1 MDCTCSRVESGLK
14 MDQPVLRN
22 LLRHKLRKGPFGL
35 TVRLI
40 GVLII
45 AVVLLTT
52 RADPVAAQA
61 ELQMWLNPEMGKQ
74 IPRAD
79 YRLTYYPDRAVDN
92 QEAHFGWM
100 EHRVSMFMP
109 LYQDS
114 KDEFA
119 LAAKGLFLDIDTSAI
134 LPDTGGRFPSELW
147 DVSAGLSYRH
157 KFDNSWTAGVAVTFG
172 MHHGGP
178 FPATTSPLHTS
189 VGMTATDR
197 FTRPIAF
204 QDAPDEALPPEL
216 RRRNELG
223 IRRRVD
229 GGFESV

>member
-1 MDCTCSRVESGLK
+1 MDCAWSLVESGLK
-14 MDQPVLRN
+14 MDQPVPRN
-22 LLRHKLRKGPFGL
+22 LLRHKLRTGSFSPTSCVSGSGMPP
-35 TVRLI
+35 VRLI

-45 AVVLLTT
+45 AVVLLMT
-52 RADPVAAQA
+52 RPDPVGAQD
-61 ELQMWLNPEMGKQ
+61 ELQMWLNPGMGKQ

-119 LAAKGLFLDIDTSAI
+119 LSAKGLFLDIDTSAI

-147 DVSAGLSYRH
+147 DVNAGVSYRH
-157 KFDNSWTAGVAVTFG
+157 KFDNSWTAGAALTLG
-172 MHHGGP
+172 SASDKP
-178 FPATTSPLHTS
+178 FSSWDVMYLRFAAMLRVPQGERNSWIFTLIY
-189 VGMTATDR
+189 ATDEDI
-197 FTRPIAF
+197 FGENYP
-204 QDAPDEALPPEL
+204 
-216 RRRNELG
+216 
-223 IRRRVD
+223 
-229 GGFESV
+229 